1 MTNTVTQAIAW
12 AQAHPKTPHGDDWN
26 GWCEMLV
33 ADAGGFTNSFS
44 TATLELAAASRV
56 YTNAQ
61 LPIAKVP
68 NGWLFHWAYVGSD
81 GVNYGHV
88 AIQTPHGAL
97 MASSYVE
104 TAIHSHLGYIVPAH
118 YQAKSGHQYLG
129 ASPDHGGQYLA
140 GVPHTLPT
148 ANTYVV
154 KSGDT
159 LGGIATAHH
168 TTWQVLYALNRSV
181 IGSNPNLIKVGERL
195 TLPG

>member
-12 AQAHPKTPHGDDWN
+12 AQAHPTIHGQDWN
-26 GWCEMLV
+26 GWCEALV
-33 ADAGGFTNSFS
+33 ANAGGFTNSFA

-68 NGWLFHWAYVGSD
+68 NGWLLHWAYVGSD
-81 GVNYGHV
+81 GVDYGHV
-88 AIQTPHGAL
+88 AIQTPKGAL
-97 MASSYVE
+97 MASSFIE
-104 TAIHSHLGYIVPAH
+104 TVIHPHLGFIVPAH

-129 ASPDHGGQYLA
+129 ASPDHGGQYMA

-148 ANTYVV
+148 ATAYVV

-159 LGGIATAHH
+159 LNSIATAHH
-168 TTWQVLYALNRSV
+168 TTWQRLYALNRTV
-181 IGSNPNLIKVGERL
+181 IGPNPDLIKVGERL
-195 TLPG
+195 TLP